1 MKIGDNASFEKTITE
16 FDVGMFSRLTGDLN
30 PVHVSD
36 IEAKESGFEKRIVH
50 GMLVSSMIST
60 VLGMKLPGPDTI
72 YMEQDSKFLK
82 PVYIGDTVRAI
93 VQVTEIINREKGI
106 IKLDSSVQNQNGEVV
121 IIGYSIVKVKKGIL
135 E

>member
-16 FDVGMFSRLTGDLN
+16 FDVGMFAGLTGDFN

-36 IEAKESGFEKRIVH
+36 VAAKKSMFGKRIAH

-93 VQVTEIINREKGI
+93 VKVTEIINREKGVV
-106 IKLDSSVQNQNGEVV
+106 KLESLVQNQNGEVV
-121 IIGYSIVKVKKGIL
+121 IIGYSIVKVRKGIL